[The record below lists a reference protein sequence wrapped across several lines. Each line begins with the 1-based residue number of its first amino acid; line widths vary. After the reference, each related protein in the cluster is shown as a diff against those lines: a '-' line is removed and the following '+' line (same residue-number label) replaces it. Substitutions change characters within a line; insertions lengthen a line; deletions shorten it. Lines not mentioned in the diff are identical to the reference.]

1 MTSSHSVTVTF
12 FVPGAPAPK
21 GSRRYVGNGIT
32 IESSKLLGPWQ
43 DKVSWFAVQAM
54 KRHRAAPFTGPVIV
68 DLGFVMPRPKSA
80 PKTKTLPAIK
90 RPDIDKVCR
99 GVLDGLTK
107 GVVYMDDSQ
116 VIDLKATKRIALP
129 GESPGCQITIN
140 EGE

>member
-1 MTSSHSVTVTF
+1 MTSVHSVTVTF

-21 GSRRYVGNGIT
+21 GSRRYVGNGRT

-43 DKVSWFAVQAM
+43 EKVTWFAVHAM
-54 KRHRAAPFTGPVIV
+54 KRHCAAPFTGPVTV
-68 DLGFVMPRPKSA
+68 NLAFVMPRPKSA

-107 GVVYMDDSQ
+107 GVVFMDDSQ
-116 VIDLKATKRIALP
+116 VTDLRATKRLALP
-129 GESPGCQITIN
+129 GETPGCHIAIS